1 MMEFNIGDKVYA
13 MGHRGMMGVIE
24 AVEDY
29 IYTVRWPKS
38 YEYFTEKD
46 LELAELGGVY
56 FED

>member
-1 MMEFNIGDKVYA
+1 MKFNIGDKVYA
-13 MGHRGMMGVIE
+13 MGHRDVMGVIE

-29 IYTVRWPKS
+29 IYTVRWPNS

-46 LELAELGGVY
+46 LELAELGEEY